1 MKFKSLRTHITLWTI
16 AAMLLIPVFVGIVI
30 ITKQFELGKRFSD
43 TISDSDTIMKST
55 LLRDVEHS
63 MMVNQL
69 DGVKEVLKDFSG
81 FEGVRGV
88 YLLDSRGRPV
98 LSYGDAEPP
107 RITGKEWSGIF
118 EEGRELDSFTH
129 EEAGSV
135 RLLALPIE
143 NKSQCRVCHRLAK
156 VNGALVIKQRSVDV
170 NAETSFL
177 VGIMLTSLL
186 VASMAAALTLLIM
199 LSRKVIDPLRAISR
213 VAIRVGQCEL
223 DVKVP
228 VEGEGEVA
236 ELARAFNV
244 MIGDLK
250 KSRDDVEHRGVQCE
264 QAYNSLR
271 TAQKKLIQ
279 SEKLAAIGTLVA
291 GIAHEINNPVGII
304 AARADCMLMDAEEKG
319 LDSQCAEDLMVINRH
334 AGRISDIT
342 RSLLTFA
349 RQAPA
354 EVAPVDV
361 NAVIEDTLFLVD
373 KQFSREGIAIT
384 KELSGGPPRVLGN
397 DNRIQH
403 VLLNL
408 LNNSRD
414 AMPEGGNITVTTA
427 NSGNVVEIIVKDS
440 GEGIPEEVLDNIFD
454 PFFTTKDVGKG
465 TGLGLAVSYGMIQDM
480 GGVIEADSVK
490 GEGTTFTITI
500 PRMKES

>member
-16 AAMLLIPVFVGIVI
+16 GAMLIIPVFVGVVI
-30 ITKQFELGKRFSD
+30 ITKQFELGKRFSK
-43 TISDSDTIMKST
+43 TISESDTVMKST
-55 LLRDVEHS
+55 LLRDVEHA

-69 DGVKEVLKDFSG
+69 NGVKEVLSEFSR

-88 YLLDSRGRPV
+88 YLVDFRGRPV
-98 LSYGDAEPP
+98 LSFGKSEPP
-107 RITGKEWSGIF
+107 RFTEKQWAAIF
-118 EEGRELDSFTH
+118 EEGRELDSYTH
-129 EEAGSV
+129 DDPGSV
-135 RLLALPIE
+135 RQIILPIE
-143 NKSQCRVCHRLAK
+143 NKSQCRVCHMLTK
-156 VNGALVIKQRSVDV
+156 VNGALIIKQRSVDV
-170 NAETSFL
+170 AYEISFL

-213 VAIRVGQCEL
+213 VARRVGQCEL
-223 DVKVP
+223 NVKVP

-236 ELARAFNV
+236 ELAQSFNG
-244 MIGDLK
+244 MIEDLK
-250 KSRDDVEHRGVQCE
+250 KSRDDVEFRGMKCE

-271 TAQKKLIQ
+271 DTQKKLIQ

-304 AARADCMLMDAEEKG
+304 AARADCMLMDAKEKG
-319 LDSQCAEDLMVINRH
+319 LDSQCSEDLMVINRH
-334 AGRISDIT
+334 AGRIADIT

-354 EVAPVDV
+354 EIAPVDI
-361 NAVIEDTLFLVD
+361 NAVVEDTLFLVD
-373 KQFSREGIAIT
+373 KQFSREGITIDR
-384 KELSGGPPRVLGN
+384 ELSADRPRVEGN

-408 LNNSRD
+408 MNNSRD
-414 AMPEGGNITVTTA
+414 AMAGGGTITVTTA
-427 NSGNVVEIIVKDS
+427 VSGNVVEIIVKDS

-480 GGVIEADSVK
+480 GGVIEADSVE
-490 GEGTTFTITI
+490 GEGTTFTITL
-500 PRMKES
+500 PKMKES

>member
-43 TISDSDTIMKST
+43 TISASDTIMKST

-81 FEGVRGV
+81 FKGVRGV

-98 LSYGDAEPP
+98 LSYGDADPP
-107 RITGKEWSGIF
+107 RITGKEWSRIF
-118 EEGRELDSFTH
+118 EDGREIDSFTH
-129 EEAGSV
+129 EEGGSV

-143 NKSQCRVCHRLAK
+143 NKSQCRVCHGLTK
-156 VNGALVIKQRSVDV
+156 VNGALFIKQRSVDV

-213 VAIRVGQCEL
+213 VARRVGQCEL
-223 DVKVP
+223 DVKAP

-250 KSRDDVEHRGVQCE
+250 KSRDDVEYRGVQCE

-304 AARADCMLMDAEEKG
+304 AARADCMLMDAKEKG
-319 LDSQCAEDLMVINRH
+319 LDSQYAEDLMVINRH
-334 AGRISDIT
+334 AGRISGIT
-342 RSLLTFA
+342 RSLLAFA

-354 EVAPVDV
+354 EFAPVDV

-373 KQFSREGIAIT
+373 KQFSGEGIAIK
-384 KELSGGPPRVLGN
+384 KELSGERPRVLGN

-408 LNNSRD
+408 LNNARD
-414 AMPEGGNITVTTA
+414 AMPEGGTITVTTA

-440 GEGIPEEVLDNIFD
+440 GEGITEEALDNIFD